1 MKSPQPRCDAMRIAG
16 GNRKRSRGIH
26 EPTRNLLP
34 ESRQAE
40 GNARSPAE
48 APRIAR
54 GTIFAGR
61 PRVDDGDRMSPLLQV
76 ACAGELDHARAV
88 YRHVFS
94 HVARGAVHELG
105 SLRAAA

>member
-1 MKSPQPRCDAMRIAG
+1 MRIAG

-48 APRIAR
+48 APGIAQ

-76 ACAGELDHARAV
+76 ACAAEPHHARADD
-88 YRHVFS
+88 RHVLS
-94 HVARGAVHELG
+94 HVARGTGH
-105 SLRAAA
+105 